1 MILRCAAAW
10 GMLVAVKAPARGGGA
25 GGGEGG
31 AVDRVRMTRAELEK
45 SRIRKTTEG
54 GADIAVSLPPGT
66 VLRDGDL
73 LDAGGG
79 EMRILVEQMPEK
91 VATARPAAGRGREG
105 SAAAFLV
112 GHIVGNR
119 HRPISVSADGAS
131 ISFPLQAESEAEVFR
146 SLFGCIDGG
155 VDLQVSEGVFRP
167 HGGADVRGHE

>member
-1 MILRCAAAW
+1 
-10 GMLVAVKAPARGGGA
+10 MLVAVKAASRGG
-25 GGGEGG
+25 GG

-54 GADIAVSLPPGT
+54 GADIAVSLPAGT

-79 EMRILVEQMPEK
+79 ERRILVEQEPEK
-91 VATARPAAGRGREG
+91 VATARPVGAGGGGKGGSAA
-105 SAAAFLV
+105 AAAFLV
-112 GHIVGNR
+112 GHVVGNR
-119 HRPISVSADGAS
+119 HRPISVSADGSS

-146 SLFGCIDGG
+146 SLFGRIEGG
-155 VDLQVSEGVFRP
+155 VELRVSEEVFRP

>member
-1 MILRCAAAW
+1 
-10 GMLVAVKAPARGGGA
+10 MLVASKAAGRRGGSE
-25 GGGEGG
+25 GEGG
-31 AVDRVRMTRAELEK
+31 AADRVRMTRAELEK

-54 GADIAVSLPPGT
+54 GADIAVSLPAGT

-79 EMRILVEQMPEK
+79 RRILVEQAPEK
-91 VATARPAAGRGREG
+91 VATARPAGGGGREG
-105 SAAAFLV
+105 NAAAFLV

-119 HRPISVSADGAS
+119 HRPISVSADGSS

-146 SLFGCIDGG
+146 SLFGRIDGG
-155 VDLQVSEGVFRP
+155 VELRVSEEVFRP

>member
-1 MILRCAAAW
+1 MP
-10 GMLVAVKAPARGGGA
+10 VAVKSVVRGDGARGE
-25 GGGEGG
+25 EGG

-54 GADIAVSLPPGT
+54 GADIAVSLPAGT

-79 EMRILVEQMPEK
+79 ERRILVEQVPEK
-91 VATARPAAGRGREG
+91 VATARPVGGGRG

-119 HRPISVSADGAS
+119 HRPISVSADGSS
-131 ISFPLQAESEAEVFR
+131 ISFPLQADSEAEVFR
-146 SLFGCIDGG
+146 SLFGRIEGG
-155 VDLQVSEGVFRP
+155 VELRVSEGVFRP